1 MKPFPTNGSVKHPLD
16 VYADSILS
24 RAIDFLDRFG
34 ASIVDPA
41 ADAWEQRSAY
51 VFAFESKGAGIIV
64 VTIDVDGDDE
74 GRERVSIMSVTFER
88 GRR

>member
-1 MKPFPTNGSVKHPLD
+1 MRPFPTNGGVKQPLD
-16 VYADSILS
+16 VYADNILS
-24 RAIDFLDRFG
+24 RAIDFMDRFG
-34 ASIVDPA
+34 AAMPETA